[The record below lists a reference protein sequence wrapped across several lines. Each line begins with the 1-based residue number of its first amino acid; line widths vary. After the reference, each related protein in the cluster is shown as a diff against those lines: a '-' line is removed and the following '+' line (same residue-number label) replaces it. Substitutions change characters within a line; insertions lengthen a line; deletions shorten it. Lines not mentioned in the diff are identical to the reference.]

1 MLEASTECRRGADVL
16 ALIPRPCD
24 DHMVAEESKMRA
36 FSVAFLALASLAQ
49 AHAQDRIKKP
59 DSASACT
66 YEISSGDTYTV
77 SGGDALCWRVPP
89 PSYKEYTLLH
99 CDAPLFQELVRVKRG
114 DSRCNKYEER
124 Q

>member
-49 AHAQDRIKKP
+49 AHAQDKIKKP

-77 SGGDALCWRVPP
+77 SGGDALCCACLRLLTRNTRC
-89 PSYKEYTLLH
+89 YT
-99 CDAPLFQELVRVKRG
+99 ATRRY
-114 DSRCNKYEER
+114 SRSLSG
-124 Q
+124 

>member
-1 MLEASTECRRGADVL
+1 
-16 ALIPRPCD
+16 
-24 DHMVAEESKMRA
+24 MRA
-36 FSVAFLALASLAQ
+36 FLVTFLAFASLAQ
-49 AHAQDRIKKP
+49 AHAQERIKKTE
-59 DSASACT
+59 SACT